1 MEADAA
7 RTDQAKF
14 VKWSVEAAIRIG
26 VLFLIVMWALQIIR
40 PFVSLVL
47 WAVILAVAIYPL
59 YAGLAKRLGGRG
71 KLASFLI
78 TLALLAVL
86 LVPTWKFFGATI
98 EEARE
103 VAAKAEAGTLRVPP
117 PAEGVRDWP
126 LIGERTYAFWDAAS
140 RDLEATLERKQP
152 ELASAGKWALSAL
165 AGLAGTVLQFL
176 VSILIA
182 GVLLSTG
189 AKGKDFSVKFAT
201 RLAGQQG
208 DDFVRLS
215 VATIRSVFQGVL
227 GIAVI
232 QAALSA
238 IGFVLIGVPGGM
250 VWALLVMILA
260 VMQLPPILVLGPV
273 MVWAFATQ
281 STTAAVIFLVY
292 GLFISVS
299 DTFLKPLLLGRGVDV
314 PMLVILLG
322 AIGGMIMSGI
332 IGLFVGAVVLALAYQ
347 LMMAWVTDDADLG
360 MFSTAGAAVPAEG
373 DA

>member
-1 MEADAA
+1 MTEAVSVTEDA
-7 RTDQAKF
+7 RF
-14 VKWSVEAAIRIG
+14 VKRAVEAAIRIG

-40 PFVSLVL
+40 PFVSIVL

-126 LIGERTYAFWDAAS
+126 LIGERTYAFWAGAS

-152 ELASAGKWALSAL
+152 ELAAAGKWALSAF
-165 AGLAGTVLQFL
+165 AGMAGTVLQFL

-201 RLAGQQG
+201 RLAGLQG
-208 DDFVRLS
+208 ADFVRLS

-238 IGFVLIGVPGGM
+238 IGLLLIGVPGAM

-260 VMQLPPILVLGPV
+260 IMQLPPILILGPV

-281 STTAAVIFLVY
+281 STVAAVIFLVY
-292 GLFISVS
+292 ALFVSVS

-360 MFSTAGAAVPAEG
+360 MFSTAGVAAPAEG

>member
-1 MEADAA
+1 MPATEDT
-7 RTDQAKF
+7 RF
-14 VKWSVEAAIRIG
+14 VMRAVEAAIRIG

>member
-1 MEADAA
+1 MEAEVTGTEDA
-7 RTDQAKF
+7 QF
-14 VKWSVEAAIRIG
+14 VKRAVEAAIRIG

-126 LIGERTYAFWDAAS
+126 LIGERTYAFWDGAS

-176 VSILIA
+176 ISILIA

-201 RLAGQQG
+201 RLAGLQG
-208 DDFVRLS
+208 ADFVRLS

-238 IGFVLIGVPGGM
+238 IGLLVIGVPGAM

-260 VMQLPPILVLGPV
+260 IMQLPPILILGPV

-281 STTAAVIFLVY
+281 STVAAVIFLVY
-292 GLFISVS
+292 GLFVSVS

-360 MFSTAGAAVPAEG
+360 MFSTAGVAAPAEG

>member
-1 MEADAA
+1 MTEVVTPTEDA
-7 RTDQAKF
+7 RF
-14 VKWSVEAAIRIG
+14 VKRAVEAAIRIG
-26 VLFLIVMWALQIIR
+26 VLFLIVIWALQIIR

-126 LIGERTYAFWDAAS
+126 LIGERTYAFWDGAS

-152 ELASAGKWALSAL
+152 ELASVGKWALSAL

-189 AKGKDFSVKFAT
+189 VKGKDFSVKFAT
-201 RLAGQQG
+201 RLAGPQG
-208 DDFVRLS
+208 ADFVRLS

-227 GIAVI
+227 GIALI
-232 QAALSA
+232 QSALSA
-238 IGFVLIGVPGGM
+238 IGLLLIGVPGAM

-260 VMQLPPILVLGPV
+260 VMQLPPILILGPV

-281 STTAAVIFLVY
+281 STTAAVIFLIY
-292 GLFISVS
+292 GLFVSVS
-299 DTFLKPLLLGRGVDV
+299 DSFLKPLLLGRGVDV

-360 MFSTAGAAVPAEG
+360 MFSTAGMPAPAEG

>member
-1 MEADAA
+1 MEAETNGTEDA
-7 RTDQAKF
+7 RF
-14 VKWSVEAAIRIG
+14 VKRAVEAAIRIG
-26 VLFLIVMWALQIIR
+26 ILLLIFIWSLQIIR
-40 PFVSLVL
+40 PFVSIVL

-103 VAAKAEAGTLRVPP
+103 VAARAEAGTLRVPP

-126 LIGERTYAFWDAAS
+126 LIGERTYAFWDGAS

-152 ELASAGKWALSAL
+152 ELASAGKWALSSL

-176 VSILIA
+176 ISILIA

-189 AKGKDFSVKFAT
+189 EKGRAFSVKFVT
-201 RLAGQQG
+201 RLAGPQG
-208 DDFVRLS
+208 EDFVRLT

-227 GIAVI
+227 GIALI
-232 QAALSA
+232 QSALAA
-238 IGFVLIGVPGGM
+238 IGMLVLGVPGAM
-250 VWALLVMILA
+250 IWALLVMILA
-260 VMQLPPILVLGPV
+260 VIQLPPILVLGPV

-281 STTAAVIFLVY
+281 STVAAVIFLVY
-292 GLFISVS
+292 GLIVSFS
-299 DTFLKPLLLGRGVDV
+299 DTLLKPLLLGRGVDV

-332 IGLFVGAVVLALAYQ
+332 IGLFVGAIVLAVAYQ
-347 LMMAWVTDDADLG
+347 LMMAWLEQDADLG
-360 MFSTAGAAVPAEG
+360 LFSTTGVAVPAEG